1 MFVGLLDLL
10 SETLERNNI
19 EGENDKEKD
28 TYALKKDIVS
38 TGADPGKTAK
48 APLVS
53 PLWHHGVILPN

>member
-48 APLVS
+48 AR
-53 PLWHHGVILPN
+53 HHGVILPN